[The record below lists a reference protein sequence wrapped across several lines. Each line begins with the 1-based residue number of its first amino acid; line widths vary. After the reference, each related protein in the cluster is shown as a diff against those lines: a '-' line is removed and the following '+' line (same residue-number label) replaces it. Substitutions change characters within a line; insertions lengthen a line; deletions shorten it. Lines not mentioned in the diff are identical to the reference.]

1 MDTPKPL
8 VTIGIP
14 TFNRANSYLRAS
26 LESALSQT
34 YSAIEIIVSDNCS
47 TDSTSSLVASYRD
60 ERVRYYKHPSPVVPH
75 ESADFCLREARGG
88 YFLLLHDDDLI
99 DIDFIEVCLAA
110 IQAGN
115 AGLARTGVRKI
126 DGAGRVLGERVNPHG
141 QSTLFGYLEAILR
154 GEAVTYFCN
163 SLYATSALREVGGFT
178 SGGFA
183 YQDVIATIK
192 VACRYGRVDLSGAKA
207 SYRVH
212 DSKLGGTTN
221 IIKWCDDSLEIIEVM
236 VQEMPRMADYFRRTG
251 RRRLGRRNFD
261 RAAKIRSWPKRL
273 DAYWLVYRKFGFLPL
288 GLWWD
293 RLSLKVFKEP
303 DAVSANSRCSNG

>member
-1 MDTPKPL
+1 MNPQMPL
-8 VTIGIP
+8 VTVGIP

-26 LESALSQT
+26 LESVLSQT
-34 YSAIEIIVSDNCS
+34 YPAIDIVVSDNCS
-47 TDSTSSLVASYRD
+47 SDSTSSVVASYQDKRI
-60 ERVRYYKHPSPVVPH
+60 RYYKHLSSVGPH
-75 ESADFCLREARGG
+75 ESADFCLREARGD

-99 DIDFIEVCLAA
+99 DTDFIEVCMASMT
-110 IQAGN
+110 AGK
-115 AGLARTGVRKI
+115 AGLGRTGVRKI
-126 DGAGRVLGERVNPHG
+126 DGSGRILAERMNPHG

-163 SLYATSALREVGGFT
+163 SLYSTAALREVGGFT

-192 VACRYGRVDLSGAKA
+192 VACRYGRADVSEAKA

-212 DSKLGGTTN
+212 DSKLGSATN

-236 VQEMPRMADYFRRTG
+236 VQEMPKMADYFRRTG
-251 RRRLGRRNFD
+251 RWRLGRRNFD
-261 RAAKIRSWPKRL
+261 RAAKIRSWHKRL
-273 DAYWLVYRKFGFLPL
+273 DAYWLVYRKFGFLPI

-293 RLSLKVFKEP
+293 RLSLKAFKGP
-303 DAVSANSRCSNG
+303 GTVSASSRYSNR